1 MTDSTSPSQRSG
13 PRAVAKA
20 VGGAVLVLAIVLGAI
35 AAIIGVA
42 SLVPGLGPLSTVAF
56 RFAPTVAPLVAL
68 VGLIFLVVGIIAV
81 RRGRRRTG
89 TAATV
94 LGGVGAAANIAVIIV
109 LVGAIVSAGG
119 SVNMFPATFGL
130 SAIDKAK
137 PDRQEVYEQTSSGDD
152 LAVSIYEPD
161 GSEGSA
167 PTIMYV
173 HGGGW
178 IAGEANASSSE
189 LRELADQ
196 GYLVVSVE
204 YELATEDNATWQ
216 SAPAQ
221 VGCAAT
227 WIQDHADTLGA
238 DMDRLAF
245 WAESSGGNMV
255 ANTAGA
261 AAQGAAESSCGG
273 EVPVPDAVVAD
284 YPAFD
289 VTGMY
294 ENAPAG
300 PGAGTGTRIFA
311 TSFTGGTPGQFPKRY
326 AGVNSLTHLTDDA
339 PPMLVMTAMRD
350 DVIRPADQLAWA
362 DAARDRGV
370 DVQTVRIPLANHA
383 YTQKAMNSIGS
394 QGHLSIA
401 EAYLSERLR

>member
-1 MTDSTSPSQRSG
+1 MTDSTSSSQRSG
-13 PRAVAKA
+13 PRGVAKTIW
-20 VGGAVLVLAIVLGAI
+20 GAVLALAIVLGVI
-35 AAIIGVA
+35 AVIVGVA
-42 SLVPGLGPLSTVAF
+42 SLAPGLGPLSAVAS

-68 VGLIFLVVGIIAV
+68 VGLIALVVGTIAV
-81 RRGRRRTG
+81 RGGRRRTG
-89 TAATV
+89 AAAAV
-94 LGGVGAAANIAVIIV
+94 LGGVGAAANLAVVII
-109 LVGAIVSAGG
+109 LVAAITSAGG
-119 SVNMFPATFGL
+119 SVNLFTATFGL
-130 SAIDKAK
+130 SAIESAT
-137 PDRQEVYEQTSSGDD
+137 PDRQEVYEKAKSGDD
-152 LAVSIYEPD
+152 LAVSVYEPD
-161 GSEGSA
+161 GVKGPA

-189 LRELADQ
+189 LRELADH

-204 YELATEDNATWQ
+204 YELATQDSATWQ
-216 SAPAQ
+216 SAPSQ

-227 WIQDHADTLGA
+227 WIQAHADKLGA

-261 AAQGAAESSCGG
+261 AAQGDAESSCGG

-289 VTGMY
+289 VTGLY

-311 TSFTGGTPGQFPKRY
+311 TSFTGGTPEEFPKRY
-326 AGVNSLTHLTDDA
+326 AAVDSLSHLTDDA

-350 DVIRPADQLAWA
+350 DVIRPVDQFAWA
-362 DAARDRGV
+362 DGARDRGV

-383 YTQKAMNSIGS
+383 YTQKAKNSLGS

-401 EAYLSERLR
+401 EAYLSQRLR

>member
-1 MTDSTSPSQRSG
+1 MTDSTSSSQRSV
-13 PRAVAKA
+13 PRGVGTAVWT
-20 VGGAVLVLAIVLGAI
+20 AVLILALVMGVI
-35 AAIIGVA
+35 AAIIGIA
-42 SLVPGLGPLSTVAF
+42 SLVPGLGPLSPAAA
-56 RFAPTVAPLVAL
+56 RFAPTVAPISAL
-68 VGLIFLVVGIIAV
+68 VGLIVLVVGIIAV
-81 RRGRRRTG
+81 RRGQRRTG
-89 TAATV
+89 AVASM
-94 LGGVGAAANIAVIIV
+94 LGGAGAAANLAVVIV
-109 LVGAIVSAGG
+109 LVGAITSAGG
-119 SVNMFPATFGL
+119 SVNLFTATFGL
-130 SAIDKAK
+130 SAIDAAA
-137 PDRQEVYEQTSSGDD
+137 PDRQEVYEKTSSGDD
-152 LAVSIYEPD
+152 LSVSVYEPAGQKD
-161 GSEGSA
+161 SA

-178 IAGEANASSSE
+178 IAGEPDASSSE
-189 LRELADQ
+189 LRELADH

-204 YELATEDNATWQ
+204 YELATPDNPTWQ
-216 SAPAQ
+216 SAPSQ
-221 VGCAAT
+221 VACAAT
-227 WIQDHADTLGA
+227 WIQGHADELGA

-289 VTGMY
+289 VTGLY

-311 TSFTGGTPGQFPKRY
+311 TSFTGGTPEEYPKRY
-326 AGVNSLTHLTDDA
+326 ATVNSLTHLTDAA

-350 DVIRPADQLAWA
+350 DTITPADQLAWA
-362 DAARDRGV
+362 DSARDRGV
-370 DVQTVRIPLANHA
+370 DVRTVQIPFANHA
-383 YTQKAMNSIGS
+383 YPQKAKNSLGS

-401 EAYLSERLR
+401 ENYLSERLR